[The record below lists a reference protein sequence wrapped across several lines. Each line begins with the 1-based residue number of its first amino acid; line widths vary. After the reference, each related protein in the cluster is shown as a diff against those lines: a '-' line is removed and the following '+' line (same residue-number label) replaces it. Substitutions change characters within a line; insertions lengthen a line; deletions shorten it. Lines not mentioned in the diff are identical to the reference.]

1 MIGIECSHCN
11 RMIEIDTQVKPIKVP
26 CYLLLCRDC
35 QIEAKNNER
44 DKKLKKV
51 LSRGIMS
58 SILGETSYLKKVIK
72 KIRNKLI

>member
-1 MIGIECSHCN
+1 MIEIECSHCN
-11 RMIEIDTQVKPIKVP
+11 RMIDIDTQVTPIKVP

-51 LSRGIMS
+51 LRRGILS
-58 SILGETSYLKKVIK
+58 SLINSIK
-72 KIRNKLI
+72 ICIK